1 MFERQWYYAI
11 GNQTHGP
18 VAESELQRMLD
29 TGALPRD
36 TFVWAQHLPGWTP
49 ASQVEPF
56 RQRAQ
61 SAPPVVQSAP
71 PSPQPMQTIPSDVPQ
86 VRPWVRWLARSIDY
100 TFFGLSF
107 GFVCGVILGILSPGT
122 LESIPDRVQE
132 LAFGIINSLVWV
144 FVEAAFL
151 SVWGTTPGKWLL
163 KTSVRDAQG
172 NRLTYSRALSRSF
185 DVWLR
190 GMGCAVPVIV
200 MVTMIVGYYR
210 LTRSGM
216 TSWDRDGGF
225 VVVHERIGPGR
236 VLLIVL
242 IYLAILA
249 FLAVLTY
256 PTVNPQPPS
265 WEEPSR
271 W

>member
-1 MFERQWYYAI
+1 MSERFWYYAI
-11 GNQTHGP
+11 GNQTYGP
-18 VAESELQRMLD
+18 IAESELQRMFS

-56 RQRAQ
+56 HQRTS
-61 SAPPVVQSAP
+61 SAPPVVQTASPSA
-71 PSPQPMQTIPSDVPQ
+71 QPVQVDVPQ
-86 VRPWVRWLARSIDY
+86 VRPWVRWLARNMDY
-100 TFFGLSF
+100 TFFGLPF
-107 GFVCGVILGILSPGT
+107 AFVCGVVLGILSPGT
-122 LESIPDRVQE
+122 LESVPGRALD
-132 LAFGIINSLVWV
+132 LAFGIVNSLVWV

-151 SVWGTTPGKWLL
+151 SAWGTTPGKWLL

-190 GMGCAVPVIV
+190 GMGCAVPLVV
-200 MVTMIVGYYR
+200 AVTMIVGYYR
-210 LTRSGM
+210 LTRNGI

-225 VVVHERIGPGR
+225 VVVHERIGAGR
-236 VLLIVL
+236 VLLVVL
-242 IYLAILA
+242 VYLAILGLVGA
-249 FLAVLTY
+249 LTY
-256 PTVNPQPPS
+256 PATNEPPPV
-265 WEEPSR
+265 WEESPR